1 MNRILACFAVLVGTS
16 LSLSAGSYNVYVGY
30 ADSLRGAPDFPNP
43 FAVGETIGAATVTNV
58 FGVCSGGGCDSGAVM
73 IVNTGSTALTVNHLS
88 VNDRA
93 NGAVYDIWGSL
104 GLTLAANSAAIFL
117 ENSGNNFDSS
127 DFGGNTNPQSIA
139 GFDPNTNNCSVGAIS
154 LLAQCVNN
162 SPIVTFTVDG
172 VGSDLFDTGHVLDT
186 GGFDTANYLHNHSDG
201 SVSYNESLQWRAIGT
216 TGVNDPGGV
225 PEPGTWL
232 LLGSGL
238 VAVASRRNLSRR

>member
-1 MNRILACFAVLVGTS
+1 MRFRNRDDREHGVDRTRGQ
-16 LSLSAGSYNVYVGY
+16 GSKHKR
-30 ADSLRGAPDFPNP
+30 S
-43 FAVGETIGAATVTNV
+43 
-58 FGVCSGGGCDSGAVM
+58 S
-73 IVNTGSTALTVNHLS
+73 
-88 VNDRA
+88 
-93 NGAVYDIWGSL
+93 
-104 GLTLAANSAAIFL
+104 
-117 ENSGNNFDSS
+117 NFDSS
-127 DFGGNTNPQSIA
+127 DYGGNTNITGLT
-139 GFDPNTNNCSVGAIS
+139 GFDPNRHNCSTAAIL
-154 LLAQCVNN
+154 LLAQRVYN